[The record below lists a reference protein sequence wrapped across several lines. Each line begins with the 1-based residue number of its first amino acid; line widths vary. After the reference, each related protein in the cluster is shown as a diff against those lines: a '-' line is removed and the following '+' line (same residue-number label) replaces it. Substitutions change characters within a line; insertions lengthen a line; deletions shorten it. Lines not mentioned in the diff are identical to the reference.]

1 MRNVLTVITLFF
13 SVISA
18 SAHKTIASLND
29 PEKSSE
35 ERLLFGDFNA
45 PVEFVMIPSF
55 NGTAGCRLYRD
66 STDHGWLFDVK
77 QIANWHQVNDSI
89 NKTYAPDRT
98 IRNLT
103 SEQWA
108 EIRNKNRALA
118 EQLRKDRLKQY
129 RVTSRTVSISDSLA
143 RSIYQTVKNDIEK
156 AETKPEKDGTEQVE
170 IVEDGTSFTFR
181 CIVEEQLR
189 TLRVHESEQI
199 LSQLSDLFRAMIA
212 DVEAGRFDEA
222 KYLGVLP

>member
-1 MRNVLTVITLFF
+1 
-13 SVISA
+13 
-18 SAHKTIASLND
+18 
-29 PEKSSE
+29 
-35 ERLLFGDFNA
+35 
-45 PVEFVMIPSF
+45 MIPSF

-66 STDHGWLFDVK
+66 STDHGWLLDVK

-156 AETKPEKDGTEQVE
+156 AETKPEKDGTAQVE

-199 LSQLSDLFRAMIA
+199 LSQLSDLFRTMIA